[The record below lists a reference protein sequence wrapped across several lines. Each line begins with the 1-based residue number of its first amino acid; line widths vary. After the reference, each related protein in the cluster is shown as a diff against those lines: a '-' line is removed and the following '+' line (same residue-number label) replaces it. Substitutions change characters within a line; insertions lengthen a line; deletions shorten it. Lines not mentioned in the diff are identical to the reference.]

1 MKLFQFLILITILIF
16 SCKQPEDNQINTN
29 INLGKKVVVTV
40 NGVNIFETDNYKN
53 NHEDVINKELLYQEA
68 LRYGADKETDDQ
80 YRKHKSDIMFHVA
93 DDDKESLEY
102 LEDYRRKLI
111 SDHFKYNMLVTEEDL
126 GEDRIKEYYKAN
138 LYNYINITV
147 DEIIF
152 TDKLLAE
159 EFLDK
164 IKSGQKFDALKNEY
178 KENKEIKADFYIIND
193 PFYKNDIYRTEV
205 GNVHDGIIAKNG
217 QFRVVSI
224 RETFTLPYNSVKKNI
239 KGKVRTKIGE
249 EKSKELIKQLRQNA
263 EIVYV
268 SDKIEKQKSP
278 KLNKSGFLE
287 LTKNCENMPDSYART
302 TCYKPFFQSVVFT
315 NSGAYALNLSKEL
328 ERDGVIKDCH
338 LFAHHIGASLL
349 EKHNFD
355 VKKAFNSCSKECIQG
370 CYHGVLEDYIST
382 SNWNPEEVSTRG
394 LELCK
399 SITDDNMLLRQC
411 VHGLGHGLIA
421 RKFTPLTNATDICR
435 NIEDPNFQHACL
447 GGVYMEYM
455 DVFLPLS
462 EAELVELVPVVCDET
477 DSLNDIELSSKC
489 YHAVGQGFM
498 FYSGNNLEK
507 SKELCKYVKKEFI
520 EECTN
525 AAEFMASGHHSH

>member
-1 MKLFQFLILITILIF
+1 MKFYFLFIFSLLFIF
-16 SCKQPEDNQINTN
+16 SCTTPVDKNTDQEN
-29 INLGKKVVVTV
+29 KKDVVSV
-40 NGVNIFETDNYKN
+40 NGTVIS
-53 NHEDVINKELLYQEA
+53 EDDIEGKDIEEVINNELLFQEA
-68 LRYGADKETDDQ
+68 LKFGADKETDDQ
-80 YRKHKSDIMFHVA
+80 YSKHKSDIMYHVA
-93 DDDKESLEY
+93 DDDKETLEY

-111 SDHFKYNMLVTEEDL
+111 SDYFIYNMLVNEEDL
-126 GEDRIKEYYKAN
+126 GEDRIKEYYNGN

-152 TDKLLAE
+152 TDKKLAE

-164 IKSGQKFDALKNEY
+164 IKSGQELYALKNAY
-178 KENKEIKADFYIIND
+178 KENKEIKADFNIIND
-193 PFYKNDIYRTEV
+193 PFYKKEIYSVGFGEV
-205 GNVHDGIIAKNG
+205 YDGIIAKNG
-217 QFRVVSI
+217 QFRVVLI
-224 RETFTLPYNSVKKNI
+224 REKFVLPYNSLKKNL
-239 KGKVRTKIGE
+239 KSKVRIELGDK
-249 EKSKELIKQLRQNA
+249 KSKELIKQLRNKA
-263 EIVYV
+263 EIVYI
-268 SDKIEKQKSP
+268 SDNIKNPESP
-278 KLNKSGFLE
+278 KLNKNAFLE
-287 LTKNCENMPDSYART
+287 LSKNCENIPDSYAKT
-302 TCYKPFFQSVVFT
+302 TCYKPFLQTVVFT
-315 NSGAYALNLSKEL
+315 NSGAEALSLSKEL
-328 ERDGVIKDCH
+328 EIDGVIKDCH
-338 LFAHHIGASLL
+338 LYAHYIGASLL

-355 VKKAFNSCSKECIQG
+355 VKKAFHSCSKECIQG

-382 SNWNPEEVSTRG
+382 SNWDPEEVSTRG
-394 LELCK
+394 VELCK
-399 SITDDNMLLRQC
+399 SITDDNLLLRQC